1 MTAPEIIAIGCIA
14 GPVLYAL
21 RMRSWRRLLISSG
34 VAFGLAFT
42 LLYSDRKRTPPC
54 VAAVPPASTLPVP
67 APAPDRVDG
76 GEMLRPVEEHSEM
89 VAEPDEETRGAVW
102 DSDEKGY
109 P

>member
-67 APAPDRVDG
+67 APAPDRADG
-76 GEMLRPVEEHSEM
+76 GEMLRPVEEHSSMIAAPTESE
-89 VAEPDEETRGAVW
+89 AHEAWESR
-102 DSDEKGY
+102 KGY